1 MSEQLLRPKLENI
14 ISGHNINNDDA
25 DWLRAALAQYADG
38 AEVAAYRLRDEEAST
53 HYGKDVYVYW
63 SKDEFRDH
71 PDKPK
76 LLALLEPLYAAPPA
90 NQEQKCAQCQK
101 PYKHGTNKAGC
112 PKCAPGVRIAEVEF
126 QKPLHASQEQADCA
140 PFGYFRPEPFG
151 WTDCAKTDDGAIALY
166 EHPAEV
172 EQLKNE
178 LRLSDDMLK
187 AVADLCQKYERWL
200 EFLHKPNKDSEG
212 FEWGIARVKFD
223 GDKTIALWTNQDHS
237 DLDAAIDAAQAERA
251 KGG

>member
-1 MSEQLLRPKLENI
+1 MSEQLLREALRALENPDELDELNRSI
-14 ISGHNINNDDA
+14 VDVSVSNI
-25 DWLRAALAQYADG
+25 RAALAQPAEGGEVPLGAILNGREYARRLTEVYNFRDNLLHPLSGAMEWDELLRCFEHLAEDAQRTAPPANQEQAACRSDGRCQYADG

-126 QKPLHASQEQADCA
+126 QKPLHASQEQA
-140 PFGYFRPEPFG
+140 
-151 WTDCAKTDDGAIALY
+151 
-166 EHPAEV
+166 
-172 EQLKNE
+172 
-178 LRLSDDMLK
+178 
-187 AVADLCQKYERWL
+187 
-200 EFLHKPNKDSEG
+200 
-212 FEWGIARVKFD
+212 
-223 GDKTIALWTNQDHS
+223 
-237 DLDAAIDAAQAERA
+237 ERA

>member
-1 MSEQLLRPKLENI
+1 MQAIQPP
-14 ISGHNINNDDA
+14 
-25 DWLRAALAQYADG
+25 ALADG
-38 AEVAAYRLRDEEAST
+38 EIYVGLIGDAA
-53 HYGKDVYVYW
+53 GKAYHLV
-63 SKDEFRDH
+63 
-71 PDKPK
+71 
-76 LLALLEPLYAAPPA
+76 LLPGDSEDATTSAQP
-90 NQEQKCAQCQK
+90 EQKCAQCQK

-126 QKPLHASQEQADCA
+126 QKPLHASQEQADCE
-140 PFGYFRPEPFG
+140 PFGYFRPEAFG

-187 AVADLCQKYERWL
+187 AVAVLCQKYERWL
-200 EFLHKPNKDSEG
+200 EFLHSPNKDSEG

-251 KGG
+251 REAELAEPRDEAQQPQAQVMLNGLTEAETDQSASVAGVGDA